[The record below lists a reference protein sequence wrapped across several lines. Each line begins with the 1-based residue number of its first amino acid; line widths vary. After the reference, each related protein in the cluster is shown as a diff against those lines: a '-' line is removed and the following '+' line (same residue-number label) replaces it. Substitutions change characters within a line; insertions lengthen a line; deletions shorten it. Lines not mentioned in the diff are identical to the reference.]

1 MSEAE
6 SDGLVDIE
14 EVEEEKGAQAG
25 RPSARLNVSQQN
37 NKSVIVNNSEQLA
50 NF

>member
-1 MSEAE
+1 MSEAQ

-25 RPSARLNVSQQN
+25 RPSTLLNVSLPN

-50 NF
+50 SY

>member
-1 MSEAE
+1 
-6 SDGLVDIE
+6 VDIE

-25 RPSARLNVSQQN
+25 RPSALHNVSQPN

>member
-1 MSEAE
+1 MSEAQ

-25 RPSARLNVSQQN
+25 RPSALLNVSQPN